1 MLSDTTYGFIKNLV
15 QLILPGFATLYL
27 SLAQLWHLPYAN
39 EVSGTT
45 AALAAFLGL
54 LLRISSKSYNASD
67 SKFDGKM
74 VVTTNEE
81 GATVYS
87 LELNGDPAEMAGKD
101 AVSFKVGS
109 I

>member
-1 MLSDTTYGFIKNLV
+1 
-15 QLILPGFATLYL
+15 
-27 SLAQLWHLPYAN
+27 
-39 EVSGTT
+39 
-45 AALAAFLGL
+45 
-54 LLRISSKSYNASD
+54 
-67 SKFDGKM
+67 M